1 MTTDTALD
9 SLTDPESLRE
19 HDAVD
24 VRDATHEVDHA
35 EFADTADLDSHV
47 VVGITDDRGVLLQND
62 GHHGWTLPAFP
73 VQAGEDWLATARREF
88 EALTGAPVTVEGAER
103 LRAREY
109 RVPDTGDS
117 RTIYNVVVRATPTDG
132 LPDDLESRVEGTE
145 IQWFDAAPVE
155 APEPVVEDVALFV
168 E

>member
-1 MTTDTALD
+1 MTPDSSLDT
-9 SLTDPESLRE
+9 LTDPESLRE
-19 HDAVD
+19 YDAVD
-24 VRDATHEVDHA
+24 VRDATHEVDPA

-47 VVGITDDRGVLLQND
+47 VVGVADDRGVLLQND

-73 VQAGEDWLATARREF
+73 VAVGEDWLATARSEF
-88 EALTGAPVTVEGAER
+88 EALTGAPITVEGVER

-109 RVPDTGDS
+109 RVPDTDDS
-117 RTIYNVVVRATPTDG
+117 RTIYNVVVRATPTDA
-132 LPDDLESRVEGTE
+132 LPDDLESRVEETGL
-145 IQWFDAAPVE
+145 QWFDAAPAD

>member
-1 MTTDTALD
+1 MTPAPSLDT
-9 SLTDPESLRE
+9 LTDPESLRE
-19 HDAVD
+19 HDTVD
-24 VRDATHEVDHA
+24 VRDATHEVDPT

-47 VVGITDDRGVLLQND
+47 VVGVADDRGVLLQND

-73 VQAGEDWLATARREF
+73 VAAGEDWLATARREF

-109 RVPDTGDS
+109 HVPETDDS
-117 RTIYNVVVRATPTDG
+117 RTIYNVVVRATPADT
-132 LPDDLESRVEGTE
+132 LPDDPETRVDGTE
-145 IQWFDAAPVE
+145 LRWFDAAPAD
-155 APEPVVEDVALFV
+155 APGPVVEDVALFV